1 MDFCTLR
8 RPGDASAG
16 TEHRHIRK
24 AQTAARQN
32 AEEKIIEKNTAV
44 PGCKSEKEEVEPR
57 GRK

>member
-8 RPGDASAG
+8 RPEDASAG